1 MKKYRDTDRT
11 IALAGVFQGAQLA
24 RDIAHTG
31 SCDGPALDASRST
44 LFEFDPASV
53 SAVFGGTTGVVV
65 GLRSLHRQLA
75 QPARRDMEVSRYV
88 VALLHLAD
96 RLRAN
101 AAQLK
106 ALGNDLNALA
116 RRREHLSLDA
126 AIQDEQLSRIYQD
139 RISLLGPRIMVR
151 GDPAHLQNTA
161 NPARIRVVLLA
172 GVRSAVL
179 WRQTG
184 GRKWQLLFKRRS
196 AASTARDLVDKIGS
210 VTPLNPGHGDD

>member
-1 MKKYRDTDRT
+1 MTKYSDTDRT
-11 IALAGVFQGAQLA
+11 IALAGIFQGAQLA

-31 SCDGPALDASRST
+31 TCDGLALNASRAT
-44 LFEFDPASV
+44 LFEFEPASV
-53 SAVFGGTTGVVV
+53 SAVFGGTIGVVI

-88 VALLHLAD
+88 IALLHLAD
-96 RLRAN
+96 RLQAN
-101 AAQLK
+101 TTQLQ
-106 ALGNDLNALA
+106 ALGTDLNALS
-116 RRREHLSLDA
+116 RRG
-126 AIQDEQLSRIYQD
+126 EQLSRIYQD

-172 GVRSAVL
+172 GVRAAVL

-184 GRKWQLLFKRRS
+184 GRKWQLLLQRRS
-196 AASTARDLVDKIGS
+196 TASTARDLVDKIDSAG
-210 VTPLNPGHGDD
+210 PLNPRHGDD